1 MAAHNSAVDDDW
13 PVDGFG
19 WQGNGDGWWL
29 LESHEKVFVSC
40 CG

>member
-19 WQGNGDGWWL
+19 WQGNGDGGF